1 MKLNYEKRGT
11 GPMVL
16 LLGHGFPFDHRMW
29 EAQLAG
35 LSDEFTVLAPDLRG
49 MGKSSPSGL
58 PLTTMADMA
67 DDLAELLDSLGIE
80 KCTYCGLSMGGYVGL
95 EFWSRH
101 AARLERFIL
110 CDSNARCDTPEA
122 AANRLLTADR
132 IETGASCAFMAEG
145 MKKNLMTDATLR
157 AAEEPNGGGPA
168 GNGDSAGSE
177 SLANG
182 VYSVYL
188 RMVSE
193 NSPQGV
199 AAAARGMAQRRD
211 FTQLVTQFDIPVL
224 VLTGELDV
232 LSPPSAMEEL
242 ARSIPGAE
250 LAVIP
255 NAAHLAPMEQPEEV
269 DRAIRA
275 FLRK

>member
-11 GPMVL
+11 SPTVL
-16 LLGHGFPFDHRMW
+16 LLGHGFPFDRRMW

-49 MGKSSPSGL
+49 MGKSAPSGAT
-58 PLTTMADMA
+58 LTTMADMA

-110 CDSNARCDTPEA
+110 CDSNVRCDTQEA
-122 AANRLLTADR
+122 AANRLLTAER
-132 IETGASCAFMAEG
+132 IEKEASCAFLAEG

-157 AAEEPNGGGPA
+157 AAEDP
-168 GNGDSAGSE
+168 
-177 SLANG
+177 NG
-182 VYSVYL
+182 VYSVYH

-211 FTQLVTQFDIPVL
+211 FTQLVTKFEIPVL
-224 VLTGELDV
+224 ILTGELDV

-242 ARSIPGAE
+242 ARTMPEAE

-255 NAAHLAPMEQPEEV
+255 NAAHLAPMEQPEAV

-275 FLRK
+275 FLRN

>member
-11 GPMVL
+11 GPTVL

-35 LSDEFTVLAPDLRG
+35 LSDEFTVLAPDFRG
-49 MGKSSPSGL
+49 MGKSSPSGT

-132 IETGASCAFMAEG
+132 IEKEASCAFMAEG

-157 AAEEPNGGGPA
+157 TAEDPNGGP
-168 GNGDSAGSE
+168 
-177 SLANG
+177 ANG

-224 VLTGELDV
+224 ILTGELDV

-242 ARSIPGAE
+242 AHTIPGAE

-255 NAAHLAPMEQPEEV
+255 NAAHLSPMEQPEEV